1 MSIIE
6 EEGPDCR
13 PGCLHPRMRQGP
25 IYGAEAAE
33 AAFKEALTAGR
44 LHHAWMI
51 TGQPG
56 SGKATLAYR
65 MAAFMLAGG
74 GPGEDSGSLFDIPS
88 SQKIPS
94 PQKLEIDPDHPALR
108 LIRSRAHPGLKVL
121 SRRPRKDG
129 KGYYNVIRVDEVR
142 ELAPFFGLTAE
153 GWRIVIIDALDDMN
167 VAAQNALLKM
177 LEEPP
182 QNSLFLLVC
191 HTPSATL
198 PTIRSRCRRLAL
210 KPLKDA
216 ELAAIISETLP
227 SLTDEERDIA
237 VSLAEGSP
245 GQGLSLAA
253 GGGIALLREWFAIVA
268 GGNLDLENAVKLAE
282 RLGQKRNEEEY
293 FLFRDILLWWL
304 RRRIR
309 QTAGVAVS
317 LLPGEQAPSS
327 VGLED
332 WLNLWEKTERLL
344 RRTEEVNLN
353 RRRSLT
359 TVFSAIGGMGSA
371 AV

>member
-1 MSIIE
+1 MTAADV

-13 PGCLHPRMRQGP
+13 PGCPHPRLRQGP
-25 IYGAEAAE
+25 IHGAAAAE
-33 AAFKEALTAGR
+33 AAFLEALDAGR

-65 MAAFMLAGG
+65 IAAFMLSGGAGAQ
-74 GPGEDSGSLFDIPS
+74 EDGLFATPLR
-88 SQKIPS
+88 QG
-94 PQKLEIDPDHPALR
+94 LETDPEHPALR

-121 SRRPRKDG
+121 CRAPKKDG
-129 KGYYNVIRVDEVR
+129 KGHYGVIRVDDVR
-142 ELAPFFGLTAE
+142 ELAAFFGLTAD

-167 VAAQNALLKM
+167 IAAQNALLKM

-182 QNSLFLLVC
+182 ENSLFLLVC
-191 HTPSATL
+191 HAPSAVL
-198 PTIRSRCRRLAL
+198 ATIRSRCRRLAL

-216 ELAAIISETLP
+216 ELAAVIAETLP
-227 SLTDEERDIA
+227 ALTGEERAFA

-253 GGGIALLREWFAIVA
+253 GGGIALLREWLSITA
-268 GGNLDLENAVKLAE
+268 GDGIDLQAALKLAE
-282 RLGQKRNEEEY
+282 RLGQKRHEEEY
-293 FLFRDILLWWL
+293 FLFRDILFWWL

-309 QTAGVAVS
+309 QAAGIDVA
-317 LLPGEQAPSS
+317 LLPEEKTPSS
-327 VGLED
+327 GGLED
-332 WLNLWEKTERLL
+332 WLNVWEKTERLL
-344 RRTEEVNLN
+344 RRAEEVNLN

-359 TVFSAIGGMGSA
+359 TVFSAISGMGTTKA
-371 AV
+371 

>member
-1 MSIIE
+1 MNTVEE

-13 PGCLHPRMRQGP
+13 PGCPHPRMRQGP

-33 AAFKEALTAGR
+33 AAFLETVAAGR

-65 MAAFMLAGG
+65 IAAFMLSGGMSGDEAG
-74 GPGEDSGSLFDIPS
+74 LFEAPS
-88 SQKIPS
+88 AQR
-94 PQKLEIDPDHPALR
+94 LEVDPAHPALR

-121 SRRPRKDG
+121 CRRPRKDG
-129 KGYYNVIRVDEVR
+129 KGYYGVIRVDEVR

-167 VAAQNALLKM
+167 IAAQNALLKM

-191 HTPSATL
+191 HAPSAIL

-216 ELAAIISETLP
+216 ELAAVIAETLP
-227 SLTDEERDIA
+227 SLGGDEREIA

-253 GGGIALLREWFAIVA
+253 GGGIALLREWLEIAA
-268 GGNLDLENAVKLAE
+268 GGGIDLQAALKLAE

-293 FLFRDILLWWL
+293 FLFRDILFWWL

-309 QTAGVAVS
+309 QAAGIDIA
-317 LLPGEQAPSS
+317 LLPGEQTPSS
-327 VGLED
+327 GGLED
-332 WLNLWEKTERLL
+332 WLNVWEKTERLL
-344 RRTEEVNLN
+344 RRAEEVNLN

-359 TVFSAIGGMGSA
+359 TVFSAIGGMGSN